1 MSSNLLTERSVRV
14 NLPPSVPSSSS
25 LPLPPLVP
33 RLPHLMTPHSMVSV
47 LELQPE
53 GTLSSDQLQTVNS
66 DLIATSSVMTADGS
80 TVMTADS
87 LMTTEDSLS
96 EQLLNST
103 CHYQLQGTW
112 TTGSGKNVNYIVL
125 KEDLESK
132 VDISK
137 IYFNIEDISQCGGF
151 DINMSGVTDRYHLNL
166 LNVILEFPNSEIVA
180 DIFREFVGGLQPLAS
195 TEVAQPL
202 TTPRIIEGKGP
213 KIQLKMEKFRLD
225 SEGEESDKDD
235 IIDDDEDDDDELWKP
250 EPEVK
255 LEVDKKEIKLES
267 SERKEKMTV
276 DEKRFFEVCRSLG
289 HKASRKDHYSNHFT
303 NIKNESTCRYC
314 CQVFS
319 SESFDLDKCREECVA
334 DVVDHIMVQHF
345 QTYAYKCELCGNTFN
360 SKGPFHTHMQEN
372 HADQLRKFECPTCQ
386 SGFYFKKELKS
397 HIRLAHEPNEKGLN
411 LKCGQC
417 DKTFS
422 SKKTKYAHM
431 RGIHGISSKNIKK
444 EKPAVSMCPICGEK
458 KKSEHNLG
466 QHIKKFHENA
476 FAEPIVCHLCTE
488 IKQLRNRK
496 YHTPYSY
503 ELHMRQIHS
512 GGAEGK
518 VVCEYCCKEFIGS
531 IGKCKFALKEHIQA
545 VHMGIRKACDEC
557 GKTFISNIVLNK
569 HKKHVHRKEGAYPCK
584 ACGKIFRYSQQA
596 IDHEYKDR
604 GLAPYVC
611 KQCPFKSADNWAL
624 AKHKKVCPGAPAVQ
638 SSVMPALNLTL

>member
-1 MSSNLLTERSVRV
+1 MSNLLTERSVRC
-14 NLPPSVPSSSS
+14 NLPPSGSSNTSI
-25 LPLPPLVP
+25 PLPSIVP
-33 RLPHLMTPHSMVSV
+33 RLPPLINSHSMVNV
-47 LELQPE
+47 MDMQQE
-53 GTLSSDQLQTVNS
+53 GSISSDQLQTVNS
-66 DLIATSSVMTADGS
+66 DLIVNSPAMTADGS
-80 TVMTADS
+80 NVMAAENMMTA
-87 LMTTEDSLS
+87 EDSLS
-96 EQLLNST
+96 EQLLNSS
-103 CHYQLQGTW
+103 CHHQLQGTW
-112 TTGSGKNVNYIVL
+112 ITASGKNVNYIVL

-137 IYFNIEDISQCGGF
+137 IYFNIEDISLCGGF
-151 DINMSGVTDRYHLNL
+151 DINMAGVTDRYHLNL

-180 DIFREFVGGLQPLAS
+180 DIFRDFVGGLQPLAS
-195 TEVAQPL
+195 TEVTQPL
-202 TTPRIIEGKGP
+202 STPRIIEGKGP

-225 SEGEESDKDD
+225 SEGQESDKDD
-235 IIDDDEDDDDELWKP
+235 IVDDDDDEDDELWKP

-255 LEVDKKEIKLES
+255 LEVDRKEIKLES
-267 SERKEKMTV
+267 YERKEKMTV

-314 CQVFS
+314 SQVFS
-319 SESFDLDKCREECVA
+319 SENFDLDKCREECVA

-360 SKGPFHTHMQEN
+360 SKGPFHSHMQEN
-372 HADQLRKFECPTCQ
+372 HADQMKKFECPTCQ
-386 SGFYFKKELKS
+386 CGFYFKKELKS

-431 RGIHGISSKNIKK
+431 RGIHGICSKNIKK

-476 FAEPIVCHLCTE
+476 FSEPIVCHLCTE

-611 KQCPFKSADNWAL
+611 KHCPFKSADNWAL

-638 SSVMPALNLTL
+638 NVMPALNLTL

>member
-1 MSSNLLTERSVRV
+1 MSNLLTERSVR
-14 NLPPSVPSSSS
+14 NLPHSDTNTQDI
-25 LPLPPLVP
+25 PLPSMNS
-33 RLPHLMTPHSMVSV
+33 RLPSMISTSSMVSSM
-47 LELQPE
+47 ELPQDHLQE
-53 GTLSSDQLQTVNS
+53 ISHDLLNTGTSITTSL
-66 DLIATSSVMTADGS
+66 TSSIPAESMISDEGNITDQ
-80 TVMTADS
+80 M
-87 LMTTEDSLS
+87 
-96 EQLLNST
+96 LNSS

-112 TTGSGKNVNYIVL
+112 NTLSGKHVNYIVL
-125 KEDLESK
+125 KDDLQSK
-132 VDISK
+132 VDVSK
-137 IYFNIEDISQCGGF
+137 IYLNIEDISHCSGF
-151 DINMSGVTDRYHLNL
+151 NINMVGVTEKYHLNL
-166 LNVILEFPNSEIVA
+166 LSVISEFPNSEVVA
-180 DIFREFVGGLQPLAS
+180 DIFREFVDNLQPIAS
-195 TEVAQPL
+195 TEVTEPL
-202 TTPRIIEGKGP
+202 STPRILEGKGP
-213 KIQLKMEKFRLD
+213 KIQWKMEKLRVD
-225 SEGEESDKDD
+225 SEGQETEKDD
-235 IIDDDEDDDDELWKP
+235 DFDEEDDDDDLWKP

-255 LEVDKKEIKLES
+255 LEVDRREIKLES
-267 SERKEKMTV
+267 VERKEKMTV

-289 HKASRKDHYSNHFT
+289 HKASRRDHYTNSFRDTVNETSCNYCGQSFT
-303 NIKNESTCRYC
+303 SQNTEMEKG
-314 CQVFS
+314 
-319 SESFDLDKCREECVA
+319 REDCVA
-334 DVVDHIMVQHF
+334 DVVDHILVQHF
-345 QTYAYKCELCGNTFN
+345 QTYAYKCEVCGNTFN
-360 SKGPFHTHMQEN
+360 SKIPFKTHMKEN
-372 HADQLRKFECPTCQ
+372 HSDQLRKFECSTCRV
-386 SGFYFKKELKS
+386 GFYCKKELKS
-397 HIRLAHEPNEKGLN
+397 HIRLAHEPIEKGLN

-417 DKTFS
+417 EKTFS

-431 RGIHGISSKNIKK
+431 RGIHGICSKNIKK

-476 FAEPIVCHLCTE
+476 FPEPRVCHLCTD

-496 YHTPYSY
+496 YHTPYSF

-604 GLAPYVC
+604 GLAPYTC
-611 KQCPFKSADNWAL
+611 KNCPFKSADNWAL
-624 AKHKKVCPGAPAVQ
+624 AKHKKVCTGAQPGHN
-638 SSVMPALNLTL
+638 VMPALNLTL

>member
-1 MSSNLLTERSVRV
+1 MSDLLTDSSVVRENV
-14 NLPPSVPSSSS
+14 APTELTNTTLPSI
-25 LPLPPLVP
+25 VP
-33 RLPHLMTPHSMVSV
+33 RLPPMMSTHSMDNMVRLQQGEHINTSQ
-47 LELQPE
+47 LETVPE
-53 GTLSSDQLQTVNS
+53 G
-66 DLIATSSVMTADGS
+66 DLIDGS
-80 TVMTADS
+80 PVGQLIA
-87 LMTTEDSLS
+87 EHGESLS
-96 EQLLNST
+96 GHLLTQT

-112 TTGSGKNVNYIVL
+112 ITASGKNVNYIVL

-151 DINMSGVTDRYHLNL
+151 DINMTGVTDRYHLNL
-166 LNVILEFPNSEIVA
+166 LNVILEFPNSEIVS
-180 DIFREFVGGLQPLAS
+180 DIFRDFVGGLQPLAS
-195 TEVAQPL
+195 TEVTQPL
-202 TTPRIIEGKGP
+202 STPRIIEGKGP
-213 KIQLKMEKFRLD
+213 KIQLKMEKSRLD
-225 SEGEESDKDD
+225 SEGQESDKDD
-235 IIDDDEDDDDELWKP
+235 ALEEDDDDDDDDELWKP

-255 LEVDKKEIKLES
+255 LEVDRKEIKLES
-267 SERKEKMTV
+267 GERKEKMTM

-289 HKASRKDHYSNHFT
+289 HKASRKDHYSNYFSNT
-303 NIKNESTCRYC
+303 KNESTCRYC
-314 CQVFS
+314 SQVFG
-319 SESFDLDKCREECVA
+319 SENFDLDKCREECVR
-334 DVVDHIMVQHF
+334 DVVDHILVQHF

-360 SKGPFHTHMQEN
+360 SKGPFHSHMKTN

-386 SGFYFKKELKS
+386 CGFYFKKELKS

-431 RGIHGISSKNIKK
+431 RGIHGICSKNIKK
-444 EKPAVSMCPICGEK
+444 EKPSVSMCPICGEK

-476 FAEPIVCHLCTE
+476 FPEPIVCHLCTE

-604 GLAPYVC
+604 GLTPYMC
-611 KQCPFKSADNWAL
+611 KNCPFKSADNWAL
-624 AKHKKVCPGAPAVQ
+624 AKHKKVCPGATVVQ
-638 SSVMPALNLTL
+638 QGVMPALNLTL